1 MEEASAGVVRDS
13 GTRFE
18 TLIKDW
24 LMKEP
29 TYRDLFTKVQ
39 TYKEWAQEHPEH
51 TSSKRDI
58 GIDLVATNTQDGLF
72 TAIQCKFYSSTVG
85 NGAIQEVAAARLFYD
100 ADIAIVMTNSYFT
113 KSAVQLANK
122 TGVLLW
128 DGAKLH
134 DLE

>member
-72 TAIQCKFYSSTVG
+72 TAIQCMSS
-85 NGAIQEVAAARLFYD
+85 
-100 ADIAIVMTNSYFT
+100 
-113 KSAVQLANK
+113 
-122 TGVLLW
+122 VL
-128 DGAKLH
+128 
-134 DLE
+134 